1 MPAELRLVNGNADDV
16 EASTKFA
23 PDRRVPARAAQGSFV
38 LALVLG
44 LATFLLRSPD
54 DVRDYEGPMRDRGPL
69 RLALAVAAVLLFMQG
84 AWAAL
89 VWLRR
94 ASIRYT
100 LSSQRLEIE
109 RGLVARRRESVDLFR
124 VRDVV
129 LDQSFFERLRG
140 LGTVTLY
147 STDQVAPTL
156 ALAALPD
163 AQALYEKL
171 RDAAS
176 RARQQRVVQ
185 LDR

>member
-1 MPAELRLVNGNADDV
+1 MAPELRLVNGNADDV

-23 PDRRVPARAAQGSFV
+23 PDRRVPARVTQGS
-38 LALVLG
+38 LLVAAALG
-44 LATFLLRSPD
+44 LASFLLRSPD
-54 DVRDYEGPMRDRGPL
+54 DVGDYEGPVRDHGPL
-69 RLALAVAAVLLFMQG
+69 RLALAGAAVLLLAQG

-89 VWLRR
+89 IWLRR
-94 ASIRYT
+94 AAIRYT

-109 RGLVARRRESVDLFR
+109 RGLFARRRESIDLFR

-129 LDQSFFERLRG
+129 LDQSFVERMRG
-140 LGTVTLY
+140 LGTITLY

-156 ALAALPD
+156 ALASLPD

-171 RDAAS
+171 RDAAAH
-176 RARQQRVVQ
+176 ARQQRVVQ